1 MKKRTVK
8 GLALLLCAGLLTG
21 CAGGASHREETAG
34 TEETSVEETATG
46 EVLESGAEETA
57 AEALGLTI
65 RADEEVH
72 EISDLLYGI
81 FFEDINF
88 AADGGLYA
96 EMVQNRSFEFN
107 KLASNDEL
115 HAWNVDN
122 TVTATVITD
131 DPEGALNSNN
141 PNYLLLE
148 NESGE
153 EGGIANV
160 GFLEGMSI
168 TAGANYLVSFYAR
181 STTGYEGAVKAG
193 LYIGETCVSEESF
206 GGVTGEWQKFE
217 GTLTPTEGADQKV
230 TLKLSMGDGSI
241 CADMISLFP
250 EDTYKGRE
258 NGMRKDLAELLEDL
272 HPAFVRFPGG
282 CVTEGVTLKNA
293 YHWKDSI
300 GVDEEG
306 NPLLFNGTYGD
317 VAARKMGQ
325 NIWTDE
331 GASNDRYPS
340 FMSYGLGFYEYFLL
354 AEDIG
359 AVGVPV
365 LNAGLACQGQGTG
378 DGPGIAT
385 EGFRKYVQDAL
396 DLIEFCKGGADTTWG
411 AVRIAMGHEEPF
423 ELVYVCIGNENTG
436 DKYYERYDAFVE
448 ALEEAKA
455 ERPEIYDGVSFIFST
470 GFDDGDSGHDG
481 YIAAYAHAEKYLAK
495 NPGLS
500 LTDYA
505 GAIDQ
510 HYYNAPGWFL
520 NHVNYYDPENY
531 GREEENLSS
540 YLYGGGIPVFVGEY
554 AGQSNTWKAGLAE
567 AAYMTGL
574 ERNGDIV
581 RMAAYAPLFGNT
593 VATHWAPDL
602 IWFNNHQVTPSVNY
616 YVQKLFANHAG
627 TALLGHDLT
636 GATSEEEGLHGMV
649 GVGTWNTSAKFSNV
663 KVVSNETG
671 EVLGEDNFESAES
684 INNWMRISDGNW
696 GVSDGE
702 FVQLST
708 NTNTN
713 MYNNTGTAAY
723 FGDTSWSDYTYT
735 LDAVKTAGS
744 EGFLIPIA
752 VRGLDDNIF
761 WNIGGWNNTVSC
773 LQIVESGA
781 KSGQVSGT
789 VKDCKIRSNKT
800 YHLKVVVTKDR
811 IQCYIDD
818 KLYVDYAVV
827 AGTDADYYSVVSTD
841 ETGDII
847 IKLVNVTG
855 ESAVLPV
862 KIQTEST
869 LASEA
874 DLYVAAGKS
883 LAADNILGK
892 EEVVKI
898 EESQLSG
905 VGSQFDYEMPAYSV
919 SVIRVHREK

>member
-1 MKKRTVK
+1 MKNKIYK
-8 GLALLLCAGLLTG
+8 GLALLMCASLLAG
-21 CAGGASHREETAG
+21 CGQSTSEGQSGAPDSGSESSAETA
-34 TEETSVEETATG
+34 A
-46 EVLESGAEETA
+46 AEETA
-57 AEALGLTI
+57 KDESVLGLHI
-65 RADEEVH
+65 NADEEVH

-96 EMVQNRSFEFN
+96 EMVQNRSFEFTG
-107 KLASNDEL
+107 LASRNEL
-115 HAWNVDN
+115 HAWNVDE

-131 DPEGALNSNN
+131 DAEGALNVNN

-148 NESGE
+148 NASGT
-153 EGGIANV
+153 EGGVANV

-168 TAGANYLVSFYAR
+168 TAGADYLVSFYAR
-181 STTGYEGAVKAG
+181 SNTGYEGEVKAG
-193 LYIGETCVSEESF
+193 LYIGDTLVAEKAFS
-206 GGVTGEWQKFE
+206 GVTAEWQKFE
-217 GTLTPTEGADQKV
+217 GTLTPSEGADQKV
-230 TLKLSMGDGSI
+230 TLKLSIGDGSI
-241 CADMISLFP
+241 CTDMISLFP
-250 EDTYKGRE
+250 ADTYKGRE
-258 NGMRKDLAELLEDL
+258 NGMRKDLAEKLEEL

-282 CVTEGVTLKNA
+282 CVIEGVTLKNA

-306 NPLLFNGTYGD
+306 NPLLFNGRYGD

-331 GASNDRYPS
+331 GATNDRYPS
-340 FMSYGLGFYEYFLL
+340 FMTYGLGFYEYFLL

-365 LNAGLACQGQGTG
+365 LNAALACQGQGTG
-378 DGPGIAT
+378 DGPGLAT
-385 EGFRKYVQDAL
+385 AGFQNYVQDAL

-423 ELVYVCIGNENTG
+423 ELPYVCIGNENTG
-436 DKYYERYDAFVE
+436 EKYYERYDAFVE
-448 ALEEAKA
+448 ALEQAKA
-455 ERPEIYDGVSFIFST
+455 ENPEIYGGVSFIFST

-481 YIAAYAHAEKYLAK
+481 YIAAYAHAEKYLRK
-495 NPGLS
+495 HSDLS

-593 VATHWAPDL
+593 VATHWSPDL
-602 IWFNNHQVTPSVNY
+602 IWFNNHQVTSSVNY
-616 YVQKLFANHAG
+616 YVQTLFSNNAG
-627 TALLGHDLT
+627 TVLLGHQLT
-636 GATSEEEGLHGMV
+636 GAKKEEDGLRGMV
-649 GVGTWNTSAKFSNV
+649 GVGTWNTSAKFDNI

-671 EVLGEDNFESAES
+671 ETLGEDTFDDVES
-684 INNWMRISDGNW
+684 INNWMRISDGTW

-702 FVQLST
+702 LVQMSTST
-708 NTNTN
+708 NTNL
-713 MYNNTGTAAY
+713 YNNTGTAAY
-723 FGDTSWSDYTYT
+723 FGDTSWTDYTYT

-800 YHLKVVVTKDR
+800 YHLKVVVTADR

-818 KLYVDYAVV
+818 ELYVDYAVK
-827 AGTDADYYSVVSTD
+827 AGTDANYYSVVSSD

-855 ESAVLPV
+855 EAAVIPV
-862 KIQTEST
+862 QIRTEST
-869 LASEA
+869 LASDA
-874 DLYVAAGKS
+874 DLYVAAGAS

-892 EEVVKI
+892 EEVVSI
-898 EESQLSG
+898 AESTLDG
-905 VGSQFDYEMPAYSV
+905 VGKEFDYEMPAYSV
-919 SVIRVHREK
+919 SVIRVHRD